1 MHHIATI
8 FVAGCMVLSAAS
20 IGAVRFLGFQR
31 VEPKEL
37 AERSLRFLLKAP
49 EKLLFNKIGKIG
61 AEQSD
66 IHHLEDLL
74 ARSGIDPIAGRIE
87 NENTVV
93 DLLDFDARFGQGFLF
108 SSSGPVGG
116 EPPQNTPAMAEATKL
131 ASDPLNEAIAAGAA
145 FG

>member
-1 MHHIATI
+1 
-8 FVAGCMVLSAAS
+8 MVLSAAS

-37 AERSLRFLLKAP
+37 AERSLRFLTVPK
-49 EKLLFNKIGKIG
+49 KLLFNKND

-66 IHHLEDLL
+66 IHPAYLEDLL
-74 ARSGIDPIAGRIE
+74 ARSSIDLIAGRIE

-108 SSSGPVGG
+108 SPSRPVCG
-116 EPPQNTPAMAEATKL
+116 EAPQNTSAMAEAIKL
-131 ASDPLNEAIAAGAA
+131 AGDSLNETIVADAA

>member
-49 EKLLFNKIGKIG
+49 EKLLFNKIG

-74 ARSGIDPIAGRIE
+74 ARSSIDPIAGRIE

-108 SSSGPVGG
+108 SSSRPVCG
-116 EPPQNTPAMAEATKL
+116 EAPQNTSAMAEATKL

>member
-8 FVAGCMVLSAAS
+8 FVAVCMVLSAAS

-49 EKLLFNKIGKIG
+49 EKLLFNKIG

-74 ARSGIDPIAGRIE
+74 ARSSIDPIAGRIE

-108 SSSGPVGG
+108 SPSRPVCG
-116 EPPQNTPAMAEATKL
+116 EAPQNTSAMAEATKL

>member
-49 EKLLFNKIGKIG
+49 EKLLFNKND

-66 IHHLEDLL
+66 IHPAHLEDLL
-74 ARSGIDPIAGRIE
+74 ARSGIDLIARRIE

-108 SSSGPVGG
+108 SPSRPVCG
-116 EPPQNTPAMAEATKL
+116 EAPQNTSAMAEATKL

>member
-49 EKLLFNKIGKIG
+49 EKLLFNKIG

-74 ARSGIDPIAGRIE
+74 ARSNIDPIAGRIE

-108 SSSGPVGG
+108 SSSRPVCG
-116 EPPQNTPAMAEATKL
+116 EAPQNTSAMAEATKL